1 MKTLK
6 VLLEDRMR
14 GNGSKLYQ
22 GRFRVHIVKSF
33 SEQVVMHWAVVGSP
47 SLEVFKTC
55 GDVALRDVVSGH
67 GGDGLMI
74 GLNDLRVL
82 SNLNDSIILQ
92 KDSVSMVF
100 HSFVQC
106 NRTDTTNSHDLKLSV
121 NLEPLITAG

>member
-22 GRFRVHIVKSF
+22 GRFRVHIVRSF

-47 SLEVFKTC
+47 SLEVFKSC
-55 GDVALRDVVSGH
+55 GDAALRDVVSGH

-82 SNLNDSIILQ
+82 SNFNDSVILQ
-92 KDSVSMVF
+92 KDSSGFTDMHLF
-100 HSFVQC
+100 PWFSIALC
-106 NRTDTTNSHDLKLSV
+106 NVTG
-121 NLEPLITAG
+121 LIPRIPMT